1 MGVSP
6 QWVLKEALL
15 GRWFTRRA
23 SVGLRTT
30 RGRGGEMGFYQPSS
44 LTPHSDKTIQEK
56 HFMDNVRAGGD
67 VFCQGAVNQEGKQVT
82 TRRSAL
88 R

>member
-1 MGVSP
+1 
-6 QWVLKEALL
+6 
-15 GRWFTRRA
+15 
-23 SVGLRTT
+23 
-30 RGRGGEMGFYQPSS
+30 MGFYQPSS